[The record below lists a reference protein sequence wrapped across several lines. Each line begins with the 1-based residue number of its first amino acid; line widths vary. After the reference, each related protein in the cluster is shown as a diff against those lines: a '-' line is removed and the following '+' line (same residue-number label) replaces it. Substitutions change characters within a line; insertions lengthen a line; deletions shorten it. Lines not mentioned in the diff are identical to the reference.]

1 MKKIFMFAVTVFG
14 FLNLPEQA
22 FAQEKEK
29 DKESIRVLI
38 DGRPAP
44 IDEVN
49 CLPAG
54 TIQQMHYLHGRD
66 AINLMG
72 PAGAGGVLL
81 VKTKG
86 KKEGQEPIV
95 LKEGKRVPWG
105 SSENGS
111 FSRIH
116 IHVIRGDEQARNLYG
131 PGATGGVLLV
141 QVEKEKETERK

>member
-29 DKESIRVLI
+29 ESIRVLI

-49 CLPAG
+49 RLPAE
-54 TIQQMHYLHGRD
+54 TIQQMHFLHGRD
-66 AINLMG
+66 AINLIG

-95 LKEGKRVPWG
+95 LKEGKRIPWT
-105 SSENGS
+105 SLENGS

-116 IHVIRGDEQARNLYG
+116 VIRGEQARNLYG
-131 PGATGGVLLV
+131 PGAAGGVLLV
-141 QVEKEKETERK
+141 QGEKEKETGKK